1 MGIHA
6 STFLSAA
13 IMPVAV
19 AAAMLAPASALADT
33 NTPVEIQKQKLLDNH
48 RVIALN
54 GDAPDSSAVRERIA
68 QFYND
73 QFRHAQDPRAP
84 YFMLMSRNGN
94 MAMGIGGMVKVIG
107 AYDWDGSIDGLGFAP
122 YSIPIPRNPEGNTA
136 FQASPAKS
144 ALFFTVFGNDK
155 RFGDYKIYIEAKFSK
170 GNNYSFGLGKAYA
183 TVGDWTLGYANT
195 TFCDPG
201 AQPSTIDT
209 DGPNSEVDYSTVLL
223 RYMHTFRRGVTL
235 AVSVESPDS
244 QVPASPQCSSTKDF
258 MPDIAA
264 FAQYS
269 WASGQ
274 HIRLSGIARG
284 LRYRD
289 LVSETNHKQIGWGLH
304 LSTAFRPVAPLTI
317 YAAGITGRGIGSIV
331 NDLQDGENDLLPYS
345 DRPGRM
351 YAPQSYGWYAAAQ
364 YNFTPSLFSTI
375 IFSQQRILPKSGS
388 DYGGDQY
395 KYGLYATAN
404 IFWDITPRCQVG
416 AEYNMGR
423 RCNIDG
429 TARNGYRISLLA
441 QLSF

>member
-304 LSTAFRPVAPLTI
+304 LSTAFRPAAPLTI

>member
-1 MGIHA
+1 MGFHV
-6 STFLSAA
+6 STLLSAA
-13 IMPVAV
+13 IMPMTAV
-19 AAAMLAPASALADT
+19 SMLLAPSTASGQT
-33 NTPVEIQKQKLLDNH
+33 HTPAEVQKHNLLDSH
-48 RVIALN
+48 HTITFN
-54 GDAPDSSAVRERIA
+54 GGAPDSSAIRERIT

-84 YFMLMSRNGN
+84 YFMLMSRNGS

-144 ALFFTVFGNDK
+144 ALFFTVFGNDS
-155 RFGDYKIYIEAKFSK
+155 RFGDYKLYIEAKFSK
-170 GNNYSFGLGKAYA
+170 SGYTFGLSKAYA
-183 TVGDWTLGYANT
+183 SVGDWTLGYANT

-223 RYMHTFRRGVTL
+223 RYMHTFRQGITL
-235 AVSVESPDS
+235 AVSAESPDS
-244 QVPASPQCSSTKDF
+244 QVPASSLCSSTKDF

-364 YNFTPSLFSTI
+364 YNFTPSIFSTV
-375 IFSQQRILPKSGS
+375 IFSQQRILPKSGT

-404 IFWDITPRCQVG
+404 VFWDITPRCQVG

>member
-48 RVIALN
+48 RLIALN
-54 GDAPDSSAVRERIA
+54 GDTPDSSAVRERIA

-223 RYMHTFRRGVTL
+223 RYMHTFRQGITL
-235 AVSVESPDS
+235 AVSAESPDS
-244 QVPASPQCSSTKDF
+244 QVPASSLCSSTKDF

-375 IFSQQRILPKSGS
+375 IFSQQRILPESGS

>member
-1 MGIHA
+1 
-6 STFLSAA
+6 
-13 IMPVAV
+13 
-19 AAAMLAPASALADT
+19 
-33 NTPVEIQKQKLLDNH
+33 
-48 RVIALN
+48 
-54 GDAPDSSAVRERIA
+54 
-68 QFYND
+68 
-73 QFRHAQDPRAP
+73 
-84 YFMLMSRNGN
+84 MLMSRNGN

-223 RYMHTFRRGVTL
+223 RYMHTFRQGITL
-235 AVSVESPDS
+235 AVSAESPDS
-244 QVPASPQCSSTKDF
+244 QVPASSLCSSTKDF

-375 IFSQQRILPKSGS
+375 IFSQQRILPESGS

>member
-48 RVIALN
+48 RLIALN
-54 GDAPDSSAVRERIA
+54 GDTPDSSAMRERIA

-209 DGPNSEVDYSTVLL
+209 DGPDSEVDYSTVLL
-223 RYMHTFRRGVTL
+223 RYMHTFRQGITL
-235 AVSVESPDS
+235 AVSAESPDS
-244 QVPASPQCSSTKDF
+244 QVPASSLCSSTKDF

-375 IFSQQRILPKSGS
+375 IFSQQRILPESGS

>member
-1 MGIHA
+1 
-6 STFLSAA
+6 
-13 IMPVAV
+13 
-19 AAAMLAPASALADT
+19 
-33 NTPVEIQKQKLLDNH
+33 
-48 RVIALN
+48 
-54 GDAPDSSAVRERIA
+54 
-68 QFYND
+68 
-73 QFRHAQDPRAP
+73 
-84 YFMLMSRNGN
+84 
-94 MAMGIGGMVKVIG
+94 
-107 AYDWDGSIDGLGFAP
+107 
-122 YSIPIPRNPEGNTA
+122 
-136 FQASPAKS
+136 
-144 ALFFTVFGNDK
+144 
-155 RFGDYKIYIEAKFSK
+155 
-170 GNNYSFGLGKAYA
+170 
-183 TVGDWTLGYANT
+183 
-195 TFCDPG
+195 
-201 AQPSTIDT
+201 
-209 DGPNSEVDYSTVLL
+209 
-223 RYMHTFRRGVTL
+223 MHTFRQGITL
-235 AVSVESPDS
+235 AVSAESPDS
-244 QVPASPQCSSTKDF
+244 QVPASSLCSSTKGF

-364 YNFTPSLFSTI
+364 YNFTPSIFSTV
-375 IFSQQRILPKSGS
+375 IFSQQRILPKSGT

-404 IFWDITPRCQVG
+404 VFWDITPRCQVG

>member
-48 RVIALN
+48 RLIALN
-54 GDAPDSSAVRERIA
+54 GDTPDSSAVRERIA

-223 RYMHTFRRGVTL
+223 RYMHTFRQGITL
-235 AVSVESPDS
+235 AVSAESPDS
-244 QVPASPQCSSTKDF
+244 QVPASSLCSSTKDF

-364 YNFTPSLFSTI
+364 YNFTPSIFSTV
-375 IFSQQRILPKSGS
+375 IFSQQRILPKSGT

-404 IFWDITPRCQVG
+404 VFWDITPRCQVG

>member
-54 GDAPDSSAVRERIA
+54 GDTPDSSAVRERIA

-289 LVSETNHKQIGWGLH
+289 LVTATNHKQIGWGLH

-317 YAAGITGRGIGSIV
+317 FAAGITGRGIGSIV

-364 YNFTPSLFSTI
+364 YNFTPSLFSTV

>member
-33 NTPVEIQKQKLLDNH
+33 NTPVEMQKQKLLDNH
-48 RVIALN
+48 RLIAIN
-54 GDAPDSSAVRERIA
+54 GDTPDSSAVRERIA

-244 QVPASPQCSSTKDF
+244 QVPTSPQCSSTKDF

-364 YNFTPSLFSTI
+364 YNFTPSLFSTV

>member
-48 RVIALN
+48 RLIALN
-54 GDAPDSSAVRERIA
+54 GDTPDSSAMRERIA

-155 RFGDYKIYIEAKFSK
+155 RFGDYKIYIETKFSK

-209 DGPNSEVDYSTVLL
+209 DGPDSEVDYSTVLL
-223 RYMHTFRRGVTL
+223 RYMHTFRQGITL
-235 AVSVESPDS
+235 AVSAESPDS
-244 QVPASPQCSSTKDF
+244 QVPASSLCSSTKDF

-375 IFSQQRILPKSGS
+375 IFSQQRILPESGS